1 MKGIVLVSCITL
13 VINVMLVIRDIVI
26 QRATT
31 RILFQSFLMGLSF
44 WVCVICCIYYTL
56 KIGGLL

>member
-1 MKGIVLVSCITL
+1 MKGAIFIACLVL
-13 VINVMLVIRDIVI
+13 VINGMLVAKDIII

-31 RILFQSFLMGLSF
+31 RILFQAFLMGLSF